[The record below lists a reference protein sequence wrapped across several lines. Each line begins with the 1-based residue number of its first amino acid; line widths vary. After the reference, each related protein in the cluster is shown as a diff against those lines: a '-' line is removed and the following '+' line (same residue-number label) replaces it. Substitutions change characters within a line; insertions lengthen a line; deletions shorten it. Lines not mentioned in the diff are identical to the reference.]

1 MKPYG
6 SDTIAD
12 IRFQLHFWLWHMK
25 GGSSVSTLLEMKN
38 ISIEFPGVK
47 ALNDVHFSTKSG
59 STHALIGANG
69 AGKSTLMKVL
79 SGAYGHYT
87 GEIFLDGK
95 KVDIRTPK
103 DAQDYG
109 IQIVY
114 QEVDTALVPYLT
126 VGENIML
133 NETVNDMGKSQFVNW
148 KGIHSRA
155 TEILKRMNIGVS
167 SKRLVSDLTLAEKQ
181 MVLIA
186 RSISKQCKF
195 LILDEPTAPLSRS
208 ETKELF
214 RIVRELV
221 KENVGVIFISHR
233 LPELF
238 DICEEITVMKNGE
251 FVIKEMIADTTQS
264 KVVEH
269 MLGEKLEEQFPK
281 YHVEIGDTVLKVEGL
296 HDIGLVKNFSM
307 YVNKGE
313 IVGVAGLVGAG
324 KTEICKALFGAS
336 KLTAG
341 EISICGQK
349 VKIKD
354 PSDAVKKGIALVPE
368 ERRKEGILVQE
379 SVSTNLTSASL
390 SKFSKIFSFVD
401 TKSEKKM
408 SIDLIQDLGIKT
420 PSEESKV
427 QNLSGGNQ
435 QKVAIGKWLIADA
448 EVYIFDEPT
457 KGVDVG
463 AKKDIFELISGLAKR
478 GKSVIYASCEFSEI
492 LGITDR
498 VYVVYDGEVA
508 KELVTSATNEE
519 ELLFYSTGGK

>member
-1 MKPYG
+1 MG
-6 SDTIAD
+6 
-12 IRFQLHFWLWHMK
+12 
-25 GGSSVSTLLEMKN
+25 VSILLEMKN

-47 ALNDVHFSTKSG
+47 ALDEVFFSTKTG
-59 STHALIGANG
+59 MTHALIGANG

-87 GEIFLDGK
+87 GEIYIEGK
-95 KVDIRTPK
+95 KIDIRTPK
-103 DAQDYG
+103 DAQDNG

-114 QEVDTALVPYLT
+114 QEVDTALIPYLT

-133 NETVNDMGKSQFVNW
+133 NETVNDMGKKQFVKWNQ
-148 KGIHSRA
+148 IHKKA
-155 TEILKRMNIGVS
+155 TDILNRMNVNIS
-167 SKRLVSDLTLAEKQ
+167 SKKLVSELTLAEKQ

-195 LILDEPTAPLSRS
+195 LILDEPTAPLSHS

-221 KENVGVIFISHR
+221 KEDVGIIFISHR

-238 DICEEITVMKNGE
+238 EICEEITVMKNGK
-251 FVIKEMIADTTQS
+251 FVIKENIADTTQN
-264 KVVEH
+264 KIVEY

-281 YHVEIGDTVLKVEGL
+281 YHVEIGDTVLKVTGL
-296 HDIGLVKNFSM
+296 HDKGLVKNFSM
-307 YVNKGE
+307 HVNEGE
-313 IVGVAGLVGAG
+313 IVGIAGLVGAG

-336 KLTAG
+336 KVTSG
-341 EISICGQK
+341 EIQIRGKS

-390 SKFSKIFSFVD
+390 NKFSKFLSFVD
-401 TKSEKKM
+401 TKGEKKI
-408 SIDLIQDLGIKT
+408 SIEMIKDLGIKT
-420 PSEESKV
+420 PSEETKV

-435 QKVAIGKWLIADA
+435 QKVAIGKWLISDA

-478 GKSVIYASCEFSEI
+478 GKSVIYASSELSEI

-498 VYVVYDGEVA
+498 VYVVYDGAVA
-508 KELVTSATNEE
+508 KELETKSANEE

>member
-1 MKPYG
+1 MG
-6 SDTIAD
+6 
-12 IRFQLHFWLWHMK
+12 L
-25 GGSSVSTLLEMKN
+25 STLLEMKN

-47 ALNDVHFSTKSG
+47 ALNEVNFATQTGKS
-59 STHALIGANG
+59 HALIGANG

-79 SGAYGHYT
+79 SGAYNHYT
-87 GEIFLDGK
+87 GEIYLDGK
-95 KVDIRTPK
+95 KVDIRSPK
-103 DAQDYG
+103 EAQDHG

-133 NETVNDMGKSQFVNW
+133 NETVNDMGKTQFINW
-148 KGIHSRA
+148 KNIHIRSTA
-155 TEILKRMNIGVS
+155 ILENMNVNVS
-167 SKRLVSDLTLAEKQ
+167 SKKLVSELTLAEKQ

-186 RSISKQCKF
+186 RAVSKQCKF
-195 LILDEPTAPLSRS
+195 LVLDEPTAPLSHS

-214 RIVRELV
+214 RIVRDLV
-221 KENVGVIFISHR
+221 KKDVGIIFISHR

-238 DICEEITVMKNGE
+238 EICDDITIMKNGE
-251 FVIKEMIADTTQS
+251 FVCKEKIAETSQNE
-264 KVVEH
+264 VVER
-269 MLGEKLEEQFPK
+269 MLGKKLEEQFPK
-281 YHVEIGDTVLKVEGL
+281 YDVEIGDTVLQVKGL
-296 HDIGLVKNFSM
+296 HDIGLIKNFNM
-307 YVNKGE
+307 HVNEGE
-313 IVGVAGLVGAG
+313 IVGIAGLVGAG
-324 KTEICKALFGAS
+324 KTEFCKALFGAAKVTS
-336 KLTAG
+336 G
-341 EISICGQK
+341 ELLIRGKK
-349 VKIKD
+349 VKIKN
-354 PSDAVKKGIALVPE
+354 PNDAVRQGIALVPE

-379 SVSTNLTSASL
+379 SVATNLTASSL
-390 SKFSKIFSFVD
+390 SKFSKILSFVD
-401 TKSEKKM
+401 IKAERKISKE
-408 SIDLIQDLGIKT
+408 LISSLGIKT

-478 GKSVIYASCEFSEI
+478 GKSIIYASCELSEI

-508 KELVTSATNEE
+508 KELETKSTNEE